1 MLTKEWRQEI
11 VDVRAAGAS
20 ALRHLAEAASVW
32 SARGCEIAAGIAALN
47 NECDRLARS
56 GIRVKTPASTL
67 ESRRIE
73 FLSQAVDFFNSSAAL
88 TTSQVNLL
96 ASTLRRA
103 VNVVS
108 VLDGEI
114 TSRERKD
121 AEQSRV
127 AE

>member
-11 VDVRAAGAS
+11 DDVRAAGAS

-47 NECDRLARS
+47 TECDRLARS
-56 GIRVKTPASTL
+56 GIRVTTPASTL

-73 FLSQAVDFFNSSAAL
+73 FLTQAVGFLNSSAAL

-96 ASTLRRA
+96 ANTLRRA

-121 AEQSRV
+121 AGQSRV